1 MNKLIQ
7 SISTLHHLSWTDI
20 YISVHAHVKKRV
32 INEGREKSFRLH
44 LGSWKPPM
52 NEQGSD
58 YCGLAHYYRS
68 ISTKVK
74 MRSNKFLIRY
84 KKYNKC
90 LLKILLVYWK
100 CVRLL

>member
-1 MNKLIQ
+1 
-7 SISTLHHLSWTDI
+7 
-20 YISVHAHVKKRV
+20 
-32 INEGREKSFRLH
+32 
-44 LGSWKPPM
+44 M

-58 YCGLAHYYRS
+58 YCGLDHYYRN

-84 KKYNKC
+84 KKYNKG